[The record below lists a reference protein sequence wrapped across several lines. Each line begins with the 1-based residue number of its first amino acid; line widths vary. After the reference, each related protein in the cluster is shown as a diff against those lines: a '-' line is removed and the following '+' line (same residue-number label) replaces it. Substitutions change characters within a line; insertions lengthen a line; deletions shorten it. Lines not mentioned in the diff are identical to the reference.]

1 MPKANDIKD
10 KNAVK
15 SIIRE
20 ISNPDQET
28 KTTDATISNNTNTGV
43 THSLAGR
50 TTGET
55 IDVDRTHK
63 PDDIKDENVVGPSVQ
78 ITHYENLPM
87 QYTEIFKVVKNE
99 KFQ

>member
-1 MPKANDIKD
+1 MPKADDIKD
-10 KNAVK
+10 KNAVNT
-15 SIIRE
+15 IIRE
-20 ISNPDQET
+20 ISNRDL
-28 KTTDATISNNTNTGV
+28 TDATISNITNTGV

-55 IDVDRTHK
+55 IDVDRSHK
-63 PDDIKDENVVGPSVQ
+63 PDENVVVPSVQ
-78 ITHYENLPM
+78 ITHYENLSM